1 MVYGTTLRLPGELF
15 VSTPSNTVS
24 DPLSYVDTLKELMN
38 QLQYRQPR
46 SPSNNPIFVH
56 KDLADCTH
64 VFIRND
70 AKKLPFQPTYNGPF
84 KVVERKTR
92 HFVITYNDGRTDT
105 VSIDHLKPAYSMA
118 SSDIPIDP
126 SSSNQS
132 PSPVSQSHPTTIITS
147 PAILDD
153 RFSSLITLVIQFLH
167 DFVVSFLSLTG
178 GDSLTGG
185 GSYVAITIPVV
196 LFVHFNSYYQIT

>member
-1 MVYGTTLRLPGELF
+1 MTSNALQLKWFTELPSDFLVSCLFQHPLTLSATHSLML
-15 VSTPSNTVS
+15 T
-24 DPLSYVDTLKELMN
+24 TLKELMN

-70 AKKLPFQPTYNGPF
+70 AKKLPLQPTYNGPF
-84 KVVERKTR
+84 KVVDRKTR

-105 VSIDHLKPAYSMA
+105 VSIDRLKPAYSMA

-132 PSPVSQSHPTTIITS
+132 PFPVSQSHPTTIITS
-147 PAILDD
+147 PAIQTRSGQHVQFPNYLSHTI
-153 RFSSLITLVIQFLH
+153 SS
-167 DFVVSFLSLTG
+167 
-178 GDSLTGG
+178 
-185 GSYVAITIPVV
+185 
-196 LFVHFNSYYQIT
+196 